1 MLIKV
6 SPFPFTSRCHQ
17 EVTVARG
24 EIRVTTA
31 QIVKCEYFNAKCLM
45 LSDQQT
51 AFTATQVQ

>member
-51 AFTATQVQ
+51 AFTAT